1 MKKLFGLLFLSV
13 VALCAATVCAQ
24 ESSELTK
31 EELLKRFLTQ
41 NKMMPQERVHVMTD
55 RNHYL
60 AGDTIWMRAFLVDGL
75 YKKPVH
81 YSRFLY
87 VELRNERDSLVT
99 RVKLHEQP
107 ERGDSI
113 MRGYVA
119 TSPEQ
124 PTGVYTLVAYTQWML
139 NGGESF
145 FFKRNVQLVNV
156 ADVEKGLFTEPLVAT
171 TGCDAYHRVD
181 SAALEKADAAVIV
194 VHPVLKTDKTIY
206 GSREK
211 VTVTFQAPPNS
222 SLAASV
228 TDNAAS
234 VADPRAALHYSIL
247 SQPYWH
253 NLDSIYAAKYRTPT
267 YLNEISQEISGTL
280 RGTLRRQPKPN
291 TMVMLFSPSA
301 RVFRT
306 VRTDSVG
313 RFCFENFDAVD
324 TVSFTV
330 RSFSDRGR
338 SKGEIVMSANVLP
351 DVVHHL
357 KSAVKPVTREVVSAS
372 DSALANKMKQRVKF
386 SGGQWEIMLNEVGVT
401 TKKKLRGEDGI
412 SKSADRKFDYKEIQ
426 AMNVASLADLLN
438 QIPGV
443 VIDVREDGQR
453 VAKYRGKELFFL
465 LNGLEVSQHV
475 REDESQFEY
484 MDSYCNV
491 ECIEYIDV
499 VPATL
504 VIFSS
509 TTAGE
514 VNHNSYAVRIKENP
528 TLAKKN
534 DLGSVTFKPLGHQ
547 VPREY
552 GITDYSTQEARFANP
567 PGTDLRSTLYW
578 NPTIEVDSTGMGSFS
593 FWTNDNYNTIY
604 TIRIEGVSEGGQLID
619 AMKRIKMQ

>member
-1 MKKLFGLLFLSV
+1 MKRLFDLLILAAV
-13 VALCAATVCAQ
+13 MLCATTMSAQ
-24 ESSELTK
+24 ESSDLTK

-107 ERGDSI
+107 ELGDSI

-119 TSPEQ
+119 TMPEQ

-145 FFKRNVQLVNV
+145 FFKRNLQLVNV
-156 ADVEKGLFTEPLVAT
+156 TDVEKGRFTEPLVAT

-181 SAALEKADAAVIV
+181 SASLMKADAAVVV
-194 VHPVLKTDKTIY
+194 VHPVLKTDKNVY

-222 SLAASV
+222 SLSASV
-228 TDNAAS
+228 TDNSAS

-247 SQPYWH
+247 GQPYWH

-267 YLNEISQEISGTL
+267 YLNEISQEVSGTL
-280 RGTLRRQPKPN
+280 RGALMRQPKAN

-301 RVFRT
+301 RLFRT
-306 VRTDSVG
+306 TRTDSVG
-313 RFCFENFDAVD
+313 RFCFENFDAID
-324 TVSFTV
+324 TVTFTV
-330 RSFSDRGR
+330 RAFSDRGR
-338 SKGEIVMSANVLP
+338 SKGEVVLSANVLP

-357 KSAVKPVTREVVSAS
+357 EPTVRPVTRAVETAS
-372 DSALANKMKQRVKF
+372 DSALANKMKQRMKF
-386 SGGQWEIMLNEVGVT
+386 GGGQWEILLNEVGVT
-401 TKKKLRGEDGI
+401 TKKKLRGEDNI
-412 SKSADRKFDYKEIQ
+412 SSRAERKMDYKLIQ
-426 AMNVASLADLLN
+426 ELNVASLEELLN
-438 QIPGV
+438 DMPGV

-453 VAKYRGKELFFL
+453 VAKFRGKELFFT
-465 LNGLEVSQHV
+465 LNGAEIDHML
-475 REDESQFEY
+475 REDESMFEY
-484 MDSYCNV
+484 MNSYVNV
-491 ECIEYIDV
+491 ECIEYLDL
-499 VPATL
+499 VPATIL
-504 VIFSS
+504 GLGGSIDQN
-509 TTAGE
+509 A
-514 VNHNSYAVRIKENP
+514 YAIRIKENP

-534 DLGSVTFKPLGHQ
+534 DLSSVTFKPLGYQ
-547 VPREY
+547 VPREFFV
-552 GITDYSTQEARFANP
+552 TDYSTQEARFANP
-567 PGTDLRSTLYW
+567 PGTDLRPTLYW